1 MNKGKVAVVTGAGS
15 GIGKQVAK
23 QLAEQGVKVVVVNRT
38 ESKGLATLKEIK
50 DNGGEGIFVQADVQK
65 EEDVKNYVKEAEE
78 AYGKIDMF
86 FNNAGY
92 SGLSGLTHLMELT
105 DFKNVIDTN
114 ITGVFLGLKYVI
126 GSMLKNGVN
135 GTIVNTSSQSGVKV
149 IPYLTAYSATKHAVI
164 SMTKTTAYE
173 YAKQGI
179 RVNAICP
186 GYTMTDMTARLEN
199 TDDPIKQKMLE
210 GVMEGIPMGRG
221 ASSEEMAKH
230 VLYLLGDESSYITGH
245 AMVVDGGAVI

>member
-15 GIGKQVAK
+15 GIGRQVAK

-38 ESKGLATLKEIK
+38 ASKGEETLKEIK
-50 DNGGEGIFVQADVQK
+50 DNGGEGIFVQSDVQK
-65 EEDVKNYVKEAEE
+65 EEDVKNYVKKAEE
-78 AYGKIDMF
+78 AYGKIDIF

-92 SGLSGLTHLMELT
+92 SGEARATHLIELT

-126 GSMLKNGVN
+126 GSMIKNGVK

-164 SMTKTTAYE
+164 AMTKTTAYE

-179 RVNAICP
+179 RVNAVCP
-186 GYTMTDMTARLEN
+186 GYTMTEMTARLEG
-199 TDDPIKQKMLE
+199 TDDPLKRKMHE
-210 GVMEGIPMGRG
+210 EAIASIPMGRS

-230 VLYLLGDESSYITGH
+230 VMYLLGDESSYITGH